1 MSALVPICV
10 FMDLYDPKQP
20 RSLGPEHRFQNS
32 EPTIGGISY
41 ENPSNDYFGE
51 GIYKYLSFLY
61 SGATQSKSGDNL
73 EASLMLANT
82 STQRDGATSTNRLS
96 MSYAH
101 EAVRKGWNVHIHIC
115 KMNTSFTV
123 VEDTISTDSWS
134 VTSMGYTSTTIEIM
148 LSTGVD
154 AVGGNIGRFLTSAL
168 VGHLPVTGN
177 IRAK

>member
-1 MSALVPICV
+1 MSTLVPITV
-10 FMDLYDPKQP
+10 FIDLYDPKKL
-20 RSLGPEHRFQNS
+20 RSQGPEHRFQNS
-32 EPTIGGISY
+32 EPTIAGISY
-41 ENPSNDYFGE
+41 QNPSNDYFGQ

-61 SGATQSKSGDNL
+61 SGATQTKSGDNL

-82 STQRDGATSTNRLS
+82 STQRDGVTSTNKLS

-101 EAVRKGWNVHIHIC
+101 EAVSKGWNVHIHIC
-115 KMNTSFTV
+115 KMNTSFTA
-123 VEDTISTDSWS
+123 VEDTLSTDSWS
-134 VTSMGYTSTTIEIM
+134 VTSMGYTGSTIEIM